1 MSTKI
6 LFNRYG
12 EPYPQNQEIN
22 AKLDA
27 ILDSIGDLQKE
38 VAELKTDVAGLKI
51 DVAGLKTDVTVL
63 KKDVEHNKAAIYEIK
78 ADINSARWQVMV
90 LLITVVAMVAAMVSV
105 FK

>member
-27 ILDSIGDLQKE
+27 ILDSIGDLQKD
-38 VAELKTDVAGLKI
+38 VSELKTDVAGLKT
-51 DVAGLKTDVTVL
+51 DVAVL
-63 KKDVEHNKAAIYEIK
+63 KKDVEHNKATIYEIK
-78 ADINSARWQVMV
+78 ADINSTRWQVMV